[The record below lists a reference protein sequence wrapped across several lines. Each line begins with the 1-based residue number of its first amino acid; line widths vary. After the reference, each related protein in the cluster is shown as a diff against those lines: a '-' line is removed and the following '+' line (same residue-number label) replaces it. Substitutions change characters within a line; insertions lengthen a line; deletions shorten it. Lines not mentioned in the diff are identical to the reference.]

1 MWVKFQNNPAGRNV
15 GDCAVRAISVALSVD
30 WETAYAM
37 LVAQGYMLADMPSS
51 DAVSGA
57 VLRNHGFKRKNI
69 PDACPDC
76 YTIADFCEDN
86 PHGIFVIGTGEHI
99 VTAIDGDVYDSW
111 DSSREIPVYVWYKPD
126 AA

>member
-1 MWVKFQNNPAGRNV
+1 MWVQFNNNPAGRNV
-15 GDCAVRAISVALSVD
+15 GDCSVRAISKALSCD

-37 LVAQGYMLADMPSS
+37 LVASGFQMCDMPSS

-57 VLRNHGFKRKNI
+57 VLRSYGFKRKNI

-86 PHGIFVIGTGEHI
+86 PHGVFVVGTGGHV
-99 VTAIDGDVYDSW
+99 VTVVDGDYYDAWNSGN
-111 DSSREIPVYVWYKPD
+111 EIPQYVWYKP
-126 AA
+126 